1 LITMHLD
8 DCGARGLREGLIERF
23 VVVTDE
29 DYGDLRVML
38 RRVEKVAFP
47 FE

>member
-1 LITMHLD
+1 MHLD
-8 DCGARGLREGLIERF
+8 EYGAKGLKEGLIERF

-29 DYGDLRVML
+29 DYGDLRMML
-38 RRVEKVAFP
+38 ERVEEVEFP